1 MPRRQLLFG
10 APLSPSRSRS
20 LAGDATGGA
29 VARVRLDSIDLLR
42 GLVMVLMALD
52 HVRIFF
58 TDFRFDPV
66 DLAHTYP
73 AMFITRWITH
83 FCAPVFLLLAGTGA
97 YFISGRLDR
106 ASLSRFLLT
115 RGVWLVLLEVTLIN
129 LIWSFDPLYR
139 GGIHLQVIWAIGCSM
154 IVLSALVRLQVAV
167 VGGTGL
173 LLIFG
178 HNAFDGLTPAD
189 FGAWAPLWTVLHVP
203 GMLARGI
210 FVSYPLIPWVGVMAV
225 GYALGAVYSLPAVR
239 RRLILVGIGGAAL
252 MGFFALRAVNI
263 YGDPSPWT
271 TQSSPALTA
280 MSFMDVTKYPP
291 SLLFLL
297 ATLGPA
303 LIALAAFEIARGPVA
318 VFLITFGRVPFFFYV
333 LHIALAHFVAGV
345 AALVFGHGTY
355 VLTHFPWTP
364 PPGWGVGLPGV
375 YAIWACLVLALYP
388 ACRWFS
394 DVKRRRA
401 DWWLAYL

>member
-1 MPRRQLLFG
+1 MPR
-10 APLSPSRSRS
+10 PLSET
-20 LAGDATGGA
+20 LAADAAGGA
-29 VARVRLDSIDLLR
+29 AKARLGSIDLLR

-52 HVRIFF
+52 HVRVFF

-66 DLAHTYP
+66 DLSHTYP

-83 FCAPVFLLLAGTGA
+83 FCAPVFLMLAGAGA
-97 YFISGRLDR
+97 YFLSRRRDR

-115 RGVWLVLLEVTLIN
+115 RGLWLVFLEVTLIN

-139 GGIHLQVIWAIGCSM
+139 GGVDLQVIWAIGCSM
-154 IVLSALVRLQVAV
+154 IVLSALVRLPIAV

-178 HNAFDGLTPAD
+178 HNAFDGLTPDD
-189 FGAWAPLWTVLHVP
+189 FGAWAPLWTALHVP
-203 GMLARGI
+203 GQLARGI

-225 GYALGAVYSLPAVR
+225 GYALGAVYTLPAAR
-239 RRLILVGIGGAAL
+239 RRLILVALGVAAL
-252 MGFFALRAVNI
+252 VGFFTLRAFNI
-263 YGDPSPWT
+263 YGDPAPWT
-271 TQSSPALTA
+271 TQATPALTA
-280 MSFMDVTKYPP
+280 MSFMNVTKYPP

-303 LIALAAFEIARGPVA
+303 LIALAAFEIARGPV
-318 VFLITFGRVPFFFYV
+318 VGFFITFGRVPFFFYV
-333 LHIALAHFVAGV
+333 LHIALAHLIAGI
-345 AALVFGHGTY
+345 AALVFGQGTF
-355 VLTHFPWTP
+355 VLTHFPWTH

-394 DVKRRRA
+394 EIKRRRT